1 MNNLR
6 RPINVVCR
14 YLAGS
19 GPGEAEGDCGGGV
32 GQHGQAAQRA
42 GGGGQGGPG
51 TAAVGPLV
59 RPTAAVLQ
67 GCAVK
72 TK

>member
-32 GQHGQAAQRA
+32 GQHGQAAQGA

-51 TAAVGPLV
+51 TAAVGQQDW
-59 RPTAAVLQ
+59 PTAAALQ
-67 GCAVK
+67 DYAVK